1 MHFYQNSILKI
12 GKSNIGIREANICIC
27 YTTAPVRWWNIFRSE
42 FKAQIIMLK
51 LFWSTVLL
59 FLFTMRLKQTH
70 ISNYTEIEKSI
81 HRYLEVV
88 QFQFRLP
95 SQLLTS
101 TQKKWNHPIRINIS
115 YGRII
120 FPKTTLADT
129 LIVIVV
135 ITFVEYYFAP
145 TCLDN

>member
-1 MHFYQNSILKI
+1 MQFYQNSILKI
-12 GKSNIGIREANICIC
+12 GKFNIGTREANICIC
-27 YTTAPVRWWNIFRSE
+27 YTTVPVRRWNIFRRE
-42 FKAQIIMLK
+42 FKAQIFTLK

-59 FLFTMRLKQTH
+59 FLFTMRLVQTH
-70 ISNYTEIEKSI
+70 ISNYTEIEKNN
-81 HRYLEVV
+81 
-88 QFQFRLP
+88 
-95 SQLLTS
+95 
-101 TQKKWNHPIRINIS
+101 TQVFGSCAVTISFTIPIIDKYAKKWNHPIRINIS